1 MLSSY
6 GCIVLG
12 LHSHFCYVRQPA
24 RNHLFPHRAAHSYQ
38 LIKHIF
44 HVADKGNLILGP
56 FLGLANAIV
65 V

>member
-6 GCIVLG
+6 GCVVLG
-12 LHSHFCYVRQPA
+12 LHSHSSYGRQPA
-24 RNHLFPHRAAHSYQ
+24 RNHPFPHRAAHFYQ
-38 LIKHIF
+38 LTKHIF
-44 HVADKGNLILGP
+44 HVADKANLTLRP